1 MLRISPPNVG
11 DERQPAPRH
20 PNGSQRSSAM
30 VPRQGNT
37 DTATWCVL
45 GSSAHLGEAPQASP
59 LQRLSAFSHRAI
71 SFHENSARDRGM
83 SRGPRTVV
91 SFACAFGGRSASG
104 PERAM
109 RPPRRGVT
117 VPAAPAPRASITPP
131 GRLVPARGARRRKR
145 PPAAPSEAACELSGW
160 GRSGR
165 KDGAPRPHPLR
176 GSAPAALPLS
186 LPPLSLI
193 WSPPSQA
200 VFCQSRSTFTVAWH
214 TDFAICS
221 IFFFF
226 FELFA
231 NTRV

>member
-45 GSSAHLGEAPQASP
+45 GSSDRLGKAPQASP
-59 LQRLSAFSHRAI
+59 LRRLSAFSHRAI

-91 SFACAFGGRSASG
+91 SFGCAFGGRSASG
-104 PERAM
+104 RDRAM
-109 RPPRRGVT
+109 RPPRRGAT
-117 VPAAPAPRASITPP
+117 VPAAPAPQASVTPP

-145 PPAAPSEAACELSGW
+145 PPAAPRRRHVNCLAGDAVA
-160 GRSGR
+160 GRTARPGR
-165 KDGAPRPHPLR
+165 TLC
-176 GSAPAALPLS
+176 AALRRPPFLS
-186 LPPLSLI
+186 P
-193 WSPPSQA
+193 
-200 VFCQSRSTFTVAWH
+200 CR
-214 TDFAICS
+214 
-221 IFFFF
+221 
-226 FELFA
+226 LFL
-231 NTRV
+231 

>member
-1 MLRISPPNVG
+1 
-11 DERQPAPRH
+11 
-20 PNGSQRSSAM
+20 M

-45 GSSAHLGEAPQASP
+45 GSSARLGEAPQASP
-59 LQRLSAFSHRAI
+59 LRRLSAFSHRAI

-91 SFACAFGGRSASG
+91 SFGSCIWRALGVRPRPGHAPSAARGDG
-104 PERAM
+104 P
-109 RPPRRGVT
+109 RG
-117 VPAAPAPRASITPP
+117 PRAP
-131 GRLVPARGARRRKR
+131 GIHHTAGPACPSPRSTKKKPSSRST
-145 PPAAPSEAACELSGW
+145 SEAACELSGW

-176 GSAPAALPLS
+176 GSAPSALPLS

-200 VFCQSRSTFTVAWH
+200 VFCQSRPTLTVDWH

-226 FELFA
+226 FELFT